1 MLAGFRTRCVAGKGD
16 TVRAEMLS
24 DTTKGFS
31 LVLGGPLY
39 QLLLRIGLV
48 RAPLDR
54 VRWRIGIITAFAWVP
69 LLLLTALGGRLISGV
84 KVPFFLDFEVHARLL
99 LGLPL
104 LIAAE
109 VTIHRRMR
117 ILLVQFV
124 ERQIVTPATLPKF
137 EGILES
143 ALRLR
148 NSIGVEVSLIL
159 FLILAG
165 GFWRRAVIQLQSD
178 TWYATMADGR
188 AVNTAAGYWYY
199 LVSLP
204 IIQFIGLR
212 WYFRLFV
219 WARLLRQ
226 ISRLHLNLVP
236 AHPDGSCGLGF
247 LDGIV
252 AAMAPFL
259 LAHSILLSGYV
270 ANRIFYAGGK
280 LPDYY
285 VEIGTVAVF
294 LALLALGPL
303 CVFTPPL
310 LQARRVGLLNYGRL
324 ASDYVVG
331 FDRKWID
338 GERSA
343 DEPLVGT
350 SDIQSLADLANSYS
364 VVRSITPFPFGRSAL
379 IGLAVV
385 IALPLL
391 PLTLTMFSLEELITR
406 LLKILL

>member
-1 MLAGFRTRCVAGKGD
+1 VTAARRVTSKGE
-16 TVRAEMLS
+16 TVRSEVLS

-39 QLLLRIGLV
+39 QLFLRIGLV
-48 RAPLDR
+48 KPPLDR
-54 VRWRIGIITAFAWVP
+54 VQWRIGIITAFAWVP
-69 LLLLTALGGRLISGV
+69 LLLLTALGGRLVSGV
-84 KVPFFLDFEVHARLL
+84 RVPFFLDFEVHARFLL
-99 LGLPL
+99 ALPL

-117 ILLVQFV
+117 ILLLQFV

-137 EGILES
+137 ESILES

-148 NSIGVEVSLIL
+148 NSIAVEVGLVVFI
-159 FLILAG
+159 ILAG
-165 GFWRRAVIQLQSD
+165 GFWRRGFIQLQSD
-178 TWYATMADGR
+178 TWYATMVDGR

-226 ISRLHLNLVP
+226 ISRLELNLVP
-236 AHPDGSCGLGF
+236 PHPDGSCGLGF

-252 AAMAPFL
+252 VAMAPFL
-259 LAHSILLSGYV
+259 LAHSFLLSGYV

-285 VEIGTVAVF
+285 LEIATVAVF
-294 LALLALGPL
+294 LTLLALGPL
-303 CVFTPPL
+303 CAFTPPL
-310 LQARRVGLLNYGRL
+310 LRARRLGLLNYGRL

-331 FDRKWID
+331 FDRKWI
-338 GERSA
+338 GGQRPA
-343 DEPLVGT
+343 DEPLVGS
-350 SDIQSLADLANSYS
+350 SDIQSLADLANSFS
-364 VVRSITPFPFGRSAL
+364 VVRSITPFPFGRSSL
-379 IGLAVV
+379 IGLAVI

-391 PLTLTMFSLEELITR
+391 PLALTMFSLEELAVR